1 MMKLRQSLKSS
12 VRAGLNLFIIA
23 LLISGCSS
31 STAPTYQASDLEKS
45 IRDICKNEYKIDVV
59 VKLTGRT
66 LWIYIPVEDMFVKAD
81 KPVKYTD
88 RYEVAENTA
97 EFKNRGFELQY
108 TVKGIEEKEKQ
119 QDVTYNKKV
128 IEKTDNVWKALRRV
142 IFSMERL
149 KEKTEPKFF
158 YLVTADIKNG
168 FEASDLF
175 YYLDLKKVSYGFIS
189 AGEFQHRSI
198 QETAIDQKIIGD
210 KEGAHLNY
218 TDFTMEDFIAK
229 QITHRIKLKFQKP
242 EVGKG
247 ADIDKE
253 ILKIAELTIKTYNFK
268 DFKEIDLYNSLTKN
282 RVILNRA
289 AVLAGVIDE
298 KP

>member
-31 STAPTYQASDLEKS
+31 STAPTYQVSDIEKS

-108 TVKGIEEKEKQ
+108 
-119 QDVTYNKKV
+119 
-128 IEKTDNVWKALRRV
+128 
-142 IFSMERL
+142 S
-149 KEKTEPKFF
+149 
-158 YLVTADIKNG
+158 IK
-168 FEASDLF
+168 
-175 YYLDLKKVSYGFIS
+175 
-189 AGEFQHRSI
+189 
-198 QETAIDQKIIGD
+198 
-210 KEGAHLNY
+210 
-218 TDFTMEDFIAK
+218 
-229 QITHRIKLKFQKP
+229 
-242 EVGKG
+242 
-247 ADIDKE
+247 
-253 ILKIAELTIKTYNFK
+253 
-268 DFKEIDLYNSLTKN
+268 
-282 RVILNRA
+282 
-289 AVLAGVIDE
+289 
-298 KP
+298 